1 MRGGLVAAWSLYHN
15 GYLYHGS
22 FRVPLM
28 AAAALVQSGTSSP
41 DSNSDPRTGLSIF
54 LQCISS
60 NHRYG
65 QPGPNSDLLSGEF
78 GPGLWK
84 PKCLELLLALE
95 QLECSPKSKETLICA
110 ELPPGFQLSGWVGS
124 RKSYKQIFL
133 WGGLSLSVSTRKWLR
148 QELLGCIWVSEA
160 PVVELDLT
168 VELG

>member
-95 QLECSPKSKETLICA
+95 QLECSPKSRDPHLCRT
-110 ELPPGFQLSGWVGS
+110 SS
-124 RKSYKQIFL
+124 R
-133 WGGLSLSVSTRKWLR
+133 VSTLRLGRK
-148 QELLGCIWVSEA
+148 QEELQADISLGRSQPLCQY
-160 PVVELDLT
+160 
-168 VELG
+168 